1 MEEKISREM
10 MEYMNLLK
18 EVDTKGV
25 EPLTHVFEGGNVF
38 REDVVT
44 GSDKSEEILANA
56 PLQKEGM
63 FVVPKTVG

>member
-1 MEEKISREM
+1 MKEKISREM

-25 EPLTHVFEGGNVF
+25 EPLTHIFEGDNVF
-38 REDVVT
+38 REDMVT
-44 GSDKSEEILANA
+44 GSDRSEEILANA
-56 PLQKEGM
+56 PFQKEGM